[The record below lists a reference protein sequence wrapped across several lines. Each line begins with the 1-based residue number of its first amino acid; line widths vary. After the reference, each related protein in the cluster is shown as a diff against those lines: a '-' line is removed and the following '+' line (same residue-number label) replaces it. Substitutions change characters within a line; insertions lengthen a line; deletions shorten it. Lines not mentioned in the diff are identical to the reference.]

1 MEVETLI
8 KLSLNLDHTTE
19 TAEVIGIHINTEND
33 KEYQNEFQFN
43 HKGM

>member
-8 KLSLNLDHTTE
+8 KLSINLDHTTE
-19 TAEVIGIHINTEND
+19 TAEVISIYINTEID
-33 KEYQNEFQFN
+33 KKYQKEFQFN